1 MGFMDDIAGQALGK
15 ITGSNPQAAGMAGA
29 LMEMINKYPGGLPAL
44 IKAFQDK
51 GLGGVVGS
59 WVGTGQNQPISADQV
74 KSVLGDS
81 RIQELAT
88 KAGVSPD
95 AASGQI
101 AQMLPGLVDKITPDG
116 NLPDVG
122 GILKSVLG

>member
-1 MGFMDDIAGQALGK
+1 MGLMDDIAGQALGK
-15 ITGSNPQAAGMAGA
+15 ITGGSSQGTGMAGA

-51 GLGGVVGS
+51 GLGGIVGT
-59 WVGTGQNQPISADQV
+59 WVGTGQNQSISADQV
-74 KSVLGDS
+74 KQVLGDS
-81 RIQELAT
+81 RINELAA

-101 AQMLPGLVDKITPDG
+101 AQMLPGLVDKLTPDG
-116 NLPDVG
+116 KLPDVG
-122 GILKSVLG
+122 GILKSVMG